1 MRNRVTINTA
11 EGDIVIRLYDETPF
25 HRDNFIKLANNGF
38 YNGTLF
44 HRVIKGFMI
53 QGGDPDSKAADK
65 TTRLGTGGPGY
76 TIPAEIDSTRFYH
89 KRGALCAARTAD
101 EVNPERQSSGSQFYI
116 VYGKRYNDNEL
127 TQIEQQMRMQ
137 QEQAVFNN
145 LANKNRAQIIS
156 LRKNR
161 DQAGLQALQERLI
174 TETKKICN
182 ENGRVGFTDEQRA
195 AYTTSGGTPFLD
207 GQYTVF
213 GEVVEGIEV
222 VGRIQDMATGDA
234 DRPLTDIRINVSVA
248 G

>member
-11 EGDIVIRLYDETPF
+11 EGDIVIRLYDETPL

-161 DQAGLQALQERLI
+161 DQAGLHALQERLI
-174 TETKKICN
+174 TETKKYAMRMAVWDSLTSSVPHTPHQ
-182 ENGRVGFTDEQRA
+182 EAHHSLTGSTQSSERLLRVSRLLAEYKTWRRAMPTDLLL
-195 AYTTSGGTPFLD
+195 TS
-207 GQYTVF
+207 
-213 GEVVEGIEV
+213 ES
-222 VGRIQDMATGDA
+222 M
-234 DRPLTDIRINVSVA
+234 
-248 G
+248 